1 MKDII
6 EITFFSLLSL
16 VTIPCIIYI
25 WVYLT
30 NQILQEIDYYYSIK
44 LENSELREE
53 IIARDE
59 EIHYLKEHIKN
70 S

>member
-30 NQILQEIDYYYSIK
+30 NQILEEIDYYYSIK
-44 LENSELREE
+44 SENSELREE